1 MPSPFRGSG
10 PNIRL
15 AFCIVLVTL
24 WAESLNGDLNLSKE
38 FGMSLENGARQFRKS
53 PQDTGS

>member
-1 MPSPFRGSG
+1 
-10 PNIRL
+10 
-15 AFCIVLVTL
+15 
-24 WAESLNGDLNLSKE
+24 LSKE